1 MSFTG
6 TVSSFSNVISFSL
19 KQFIL
24 MHITLTFWLL
34 NFNHTMLPTHP
45 ISLRPQTPL
54 SATPNLRDSRHT
66 LILPL
71 PFSPSCQGYWRGK
84 TAKTPSDIYQQ
95 ISLYIPLMFFFTENN
110 HFCKSAS
117 QAVAFRQTFGRTLD
131 AYYMYFFNNS

>member
-54 SATPNLRDSRHT
+54 SATANLGDSRHT

-84 TAKTPSDIYQQ
+84 TVKTPSDIHQQ
-95 ISLYIPLMFFFTENN
+95 ISLYIPLMFFLCRKQSFLQICITGCSFQTNFWKN
-110 HFCKSAS
+110 
-117 QAVAFRQTFGRTLD
+117 FRCLLYVFL
-131 AYYMYFFNNS
+131 